1 MLRVDLR
8 IDPEVTPELHA
19 ALTALPPRRRAE
31 RLRALALMGMARDGR
46 VERVEPA
53 GAAAPAPAAEPTA
66 AFEPVLPPA
75 LLGLDGD

>member
-53 GAAAPAPAAEPTA
+53 GTAAQAPAAQALA

-75 LLGLDGD
+75 LLGLDGV